1 MSLHHF
7 LCIWDYAYSSL
18 NVPSCL
24 ESETKS
30 WQWWVLKQGKGQWQ
44 ANGNVWSHSS
54 ISQRHN
60 VHLDQQTWALLTMSH
75 QLSRLPLFVWRLQ
88 WELNILG
95 KRLSCHCRE
104 NITQWAHS
112 IWGTVP
118 ICLLTQWGSFWA
130 GARGAQQWDAL
141 QRKGT
146 LGTCLGGS
154 CSALYLCICCRAH
167 VPFTS
172 VVYKLPSSGHSVC
185 IYTHA
190 CMHNVKCIHRIYKH
204 TAYINTHHIYT
215 HYTVCINYE
224 VYTLYTHY
232 SIDTVYIQ
240 IYQIIHVD
248 IYTVCPCIHYE

>member
-7 LCIWDYAYSSL
+7 LCIWDYAYTSL

-60 VHLDQQTWALLTMSH
+60 VHLDQQTWALLTMRH

-104 NITQWAHS
+104 NITQWGHS
-112 IWGTVP
+112 IWGTAST
-118 ICLLTQWGSFWA
+118 CLLTQVAFGLGPGVLSSETCF
-130 GARGAQQWDAL
+130 RG
-141 QRKGT
+141 REH
-146 LGTCLGGS
+146 
-154 CSALYLCICCRAH
+154 SALAWEEAAAR
-167 VPFTS
+167 FTS
-172 VVYKLPSSGHSVC
+172 ASAAEPTRPS
-185 IYTHA
+185 
-190 CMHNVKCIHRIYKH
+190 
-204 TAYINTHHIYT
+204 
-215 HYTVCINYE
+215 
-224 VYTLYTHY
+224 L
-232 SIDTVYIQ
+232 
-240 IYQIIHVD
+240 
-248 IYTVCPCIHYE
+248 